1 MDFHGKINEL
11 TDIFSS
17 CFLVCIFELAIIVFF
32 FNLVSKFHLLT
43 KSQFSISLL
52 RSKNVNQH
60 IMSFAELYIIFHFCF
75 LIFCYQKRLLPA
87 KPHGFAMRIMAYIRI
102 SRSHRKAQK
111 TLTSSTIFF
120 FYTHWRIFFLFS
132 KIKIIQLNFH
142 QITNIY
148 KLGGEGPEPSMD
160 NRYSNNFRHL
170 ITNAKQ

>member
-1 MDFHGKINEL
+1 MYIWTSHN
-11 TDIFSS
+11 
-17 CFLVCIFELAIIVFF
+17 CFF

-52 RSKNVNQH
+52 WSKNVNQY
-60 IMSFAELYIIFHFCF
+60 IMSFAELSIIFHFCF

-87 KPHGFAMRIMAYIRI
+87 KPHGFAMRIMAYIHI
-102 SRSHRKAQK
+102 SQSHRKAQK

-148 KLGGEGPEPSMD
+148 KLGGGGGVGGVGEGPEPSMD
-160 NRYSNNFRHL
+160 NRYRNNFRHL